1 MIRSLYTAVSGL
13 ITQEAKQDVITN
25 NLANINTTSYKSED
39 ITIKK
44 FKDVLIENKDKV
56 DGGQNISQKIGTMSL
71 GSKIDET
78 ILDFKQGMLK
88 HTGKTTD
95 FAIEGKGFF
104 VVQKG
109 NQNFY
114 TRDGSFLVDVKGGL
128 ITSTGE
134 KVMGKNLQTGAIEQ
148 VVVGNSK
155 ISTGENNS
163 ILLDGTPKYTLQTAD
178 FQNYDKLKNIGDN
191 LFAGNNPNLN
201 ARVGVKQGYLEKSNV
216 NVIKQ
221 MIDLMSTMRSFE
233 SNQKIVQTIDGT
245 LGKAANEVGSVR

>member
-25 NLANINTTSYKSED
+25 NLANINTTAYKSED

-44 FKDVLIENKDKV
+44 FKDVLIQNKDKV
-56 DGGQNISQKIGTMSL
+56 DGGRNVSQEIGTLSL
-71 GSKIDET
+71 GARIDET
-78 ILDFKQGMLK
+78 VLDFKQGILK
-88 HTGKTTD
+88 NTGKTTD

-109 NQNFY
+109 NENFY
-114 TRDGSFLVDVKGGL
+114 TRDGSFLIDLNGGL

-134 KVMGKNLQTGAIEQ
+134 KVMGKNLQTGAVEQ
-148 VVVGNSK
+148 IIVGNSK
-155 ISTGENNS
+155 ISTGEDNS
-163 ILLDGTPKYTLQTAD
+163 ILLDGTPKYKLQTAD
-178 FQNYDKLKNIGDN
+178 FQSYDKLKNVGNN
-191 LFAGNNPNLN
+191 LFIGNNPNLN
-201 ARVGVKQGYLEKSNV
+201 ARVGAKQGYLERSNV
-216 NVIKQ
+216 NVVKE
-221 MIDLMSTMRSFE
+221 MIDLMTTMRSFE